1 MLKPLLYSFYL
12 ILFLFSSC
20 SEVKNT
26 TSVDLVY
33 FDLKDYFSNEAAR
46 LTSMQQS
53 VSKEVSRNG
62 EKESKVILIN
72 DWTKEFNL
80 FIESDI
86 NKPSWTSSYKVET
99 NGDTIFYRAL
109 TPDLR
114 TRLIQVIKDGK
125 DVKSISIS
133 NKSLNKLY
141 KSYETLFY
149 YPDSIYIIKKE
160 QQVRF
165 LSENKYKVTGIFTN

>member
-20 SEVKNT
+20 SEDKNT
-26 TSVDLVY
+26 KSVDLVY
-33 FDLKDYFSNEAAR
+33 FDLKSYFSNEASR
-46 LTSMQQS
+46 LTSMQQT
-53 VSKEVSRNG
+53 VRKEVSKNG
-62 EKESKVILIN
+62 EKERKVILIN
-72 DWTKEFNL
+72 DWKKEFDL

-99 NGDTIFYRAL
+99 NGDTILYQAL

-114 TRLIQVIKDGK
+114 TRVIQIIKEGNNI
-125 DVKSISIS
+125 KSISIN

-141 KSYETLFY
+141 KSYESLFY
-149 YPDSIYIIKKE
+149 YPDSIYIIEKE

-165 LSENKYKVTGIFTN
+165 LNENKYRVISIFTN